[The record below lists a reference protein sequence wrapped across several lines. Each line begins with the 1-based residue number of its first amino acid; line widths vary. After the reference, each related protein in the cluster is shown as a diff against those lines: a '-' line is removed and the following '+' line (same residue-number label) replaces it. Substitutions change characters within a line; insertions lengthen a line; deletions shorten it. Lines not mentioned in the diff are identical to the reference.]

1 MVKIKRVCEHFE
13 VFGKDP
19 VNKEE
24 LNNVINNLKDI
35 ASDLGSDLNE
45 EYLYEVSKF
54 TGDLDNPRLSGWAL
68 IMIRIWKNGPFFNRH
83 NLLEIKPVIDRLINY
98 MKTESVDIK
107 SFTIHHWNED
117 NENVPINIK
126 YTDKDYL
133 YYADTS
139 NNIDISEL
147 IIKFEYN

>member
-1 MVKIKRVCEHFE
+1 MVKIKRVFS
-13 VFGKDP
+13 KDP

-35 ASDLGSDLNE
+35 ASDLGSDLTE
-45 EYLYEVSKF
+45 EYLYNIDKF
-54 TGDLDNPRLSGWAL
+54 TGVVSSYAL
-68 IMIRIWKNGPFFNRH
+68 IVIRIWKNGPFFNRH
-83 NLLEIKPVIDRLINY
+83 NLLEIKPIIDRLINY

-117 NENVPINIK
+117 EENVPLKFK
-126 YTDKDYL
+126 YSDKDYL

-147 IIKFEYN
+147 VIKFEYN

>member
-1 MVKIKRVCEHFE
+1 MVKIKR

-24 LNNVINNLKDI
+24 LNSIINNLKDI
-35 ASDLGSDLNE
+35 VSDLGSDLND
-45 EYLYEVSKF
+45 EYLYDVHKFAGIVS
-54 TGDLDNPRLSGWAL
+54 SYAL
-68 IMIRIWKNGPFFNRH
+68 IVIRIWKNGPFFKRH
-83 NLLEIKPVIDRLINY
+83 NLLEIKPVIDRVINY

-107 SFTIHHWNED
+107 SFTINHWNED
-117 NENVPINIK
+117 SENVPINIK
-126 YTDKDYL
+126 YIDKDYL

-147 IIKFEYN
+147 VIKFECN